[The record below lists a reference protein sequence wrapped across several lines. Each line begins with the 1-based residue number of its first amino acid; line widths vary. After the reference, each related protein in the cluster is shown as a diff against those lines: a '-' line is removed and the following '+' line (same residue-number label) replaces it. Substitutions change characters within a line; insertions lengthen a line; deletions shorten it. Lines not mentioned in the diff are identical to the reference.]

1 MILKFIITT
10 LIEVMCVSLI
20 IYGFT
25 KEDKLIALEEA
36 AEDKAA
42 RWVADKIIK
51 HRERVKTNGR

>member
-1 MILKFIITT
+1 MILKFIVTT
-10 LIEVMCVSLI
+10 LVEVVCVSII

-42 RWVADKIIK
+42 RWVAGQIIK
-51 HRERVKTNGR
+51 YRKRVKR